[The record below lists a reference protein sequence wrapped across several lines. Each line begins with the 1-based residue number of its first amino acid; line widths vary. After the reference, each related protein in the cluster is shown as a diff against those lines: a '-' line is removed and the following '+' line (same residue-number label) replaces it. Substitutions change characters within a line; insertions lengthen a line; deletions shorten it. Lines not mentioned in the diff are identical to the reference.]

1 MKKIILPFII
11 AFLLFSCKEE
21 KKDVI
26 PEPVEIKEPEPVI
39 AYGFN
44 LDNFTVIN
52 DTIKEG
58 ESFGVIMDRHRV
70 MYPKINEIATKIKD
84 TFDVRRVRS
93 GRAYTI
99 LASKDTL
106 EQAKVF
112 IYKHNKVEATIIDFK
127 DSIISAYKY
136 RKPIKTVQ
144 KEIAG
149 KIYSNL
155 SVTMDSLQ
163 LKPTLTNTVAD
174 IYAWTLDFYRLQR
187 GDKFKLIY
195 EEKEAKGKR
204 S

>member
-11 AFLLFSCKEE
+11 ALLLFSCKEE
-21 KKDVI
+21 KKVVI
-26 PEPVEIKEPEPVI
+26 TEPVEIKEPEPVI

-99 LASKDTL
+99 LASKDSL
-106 EQAKVF
+106 EKAQSVNLEFNYSPTPAKVLLD
-112 IYKHNKVEATIIDFK
+112 IN
-127 DSIISAYKY
+127 
-136 RKPIKTVQ
+136 
-144 KEIAG
+144 
-149 KIYSNL
+149 NL
-155 SVTMDSLQ
+155 SFSYSGKKEDELFNNLSFC
-163 LKPTLTNTVAD
+163 
-174 IYAWTLDFYRLQR
+174 I
-187 GDKFKLIY
+187 
-195 EEKEAKGKR
+195 EKNDRIAIIGKKVKKDA
-204 S
+204 